1 MPDLPHSNPKQFA
14 QASPVLH
21 VVDVL
26 ATESYYR
33 DKLGFHRDFGVEN
46 YAVVWRD
53 NAAVHFAR
61 GLEAPS
67 GVHLFVWVR
76 DVDAYYE
83 ELNERGT
90 KAEIAPTTQPY
101 GIREF
106 SILDIN
112 GVSIVFGQ
120 DDELI

>member
-1 MPDLPHSNPKQFA
+1 MPRFI
-14 QASPVLH
+14 LH
-21 VVDVL
+21 VD
-26 ATESYYR
+26 R
-33 DKLGFHRDFGVEN
+33 KHRAEFIFIV
-46 YAVVWRD
+46 
-53 NAAVHFAR
+53 
-61 GLEAPS
+61 S
-67 GVHLFVWVR
+67 VR

-90 KAEIAPTTQPY
+90 KAEIAPTTRPY